1 MFKDEEGGKILK
13 EFVGLRAKLYSYKM
27 DEGKE
32 KKRCKGIKKAVVKNS
47 ITHEDYL
54 TCLITGIEQL
64 RRQNIIRSY
73 EHVLYTE
80 EVNKVALSAT
90 DDKRYLLK
98 DSYDTLAWG
107 HYKIR
112 DMDN

>member
-1 MFKDEEGGKILK
+1 
-13 EFVGLRAKLYSYKM
+13 M

-32 KKRCKGIKKAVVKNS
+32 NKRCKGIKKAVVKKS
-47 ITHEDYL
+47 ISHEDYK
-54 TCLITGIEQL
+54 TCLTTGKEQL

-80 EVNKVALSAT
+80 EVNKIALSAA

-98 DSYDTLAWG
+98 DSFDTLAWG
-107 HYKIR
+107 HYKIK
-112 DMDN
+112 DLEN

>member
-1 MFKDEEGGKILK
+1 MFKDEAGGKPIN
-13 EFVGLRAKLYSYKM
+13 EFVGLRAKLYSFKM

-32 KKRCKGIKKAVVKNS
+32 NKKCKGIKKGVVEKS
-47 ITHEDYL
+47 ISHNDYL
-54 TCLITGIEQL
+54 TCLITGVEQL
-64 RRQNIIRSY
+64 RTQNIIRSY

-80 EVNKVALSAT
+80 EINKIALSAA

-112 DMDN
+112 DLEN

>member
-1 MFKDEEGGKILK
+1 MFKDEAAGKVIK

-32 KKRCKGIKKAVVKNS
+32 NKRCKGIKKAVVEKS
-47 ITHEDYL
+47 IRHEDYK
-54 TCLITGIEQL
+54 TCLTTGKEQL

-73 EHVLYTE
+73 EHELYTE
-80 EVNKVALSAT
+80 EINKVALSAE

-98 DSYDTLAWG
+98 DSFDTLAWG
-107 HYKIR
+107 HYRIKE
-112 DMDN
+112 MEN